1 MLAARDRS
9 GQRVV
14 SFIMRSSIYP
24 YDNMITE
31 DGFVW
36 AVSRNGD
43 SLQAVVV
50 FEDVSQRFLDEM
62 AQEPIDFIM
71 RSRLCQM
78 GLDCELTNIEQ
89 PPGTTHRL
97 EITVTLK
104 RARGNEIAEGVLEFV
119 RGNHDKV
126 RLGKLFVLAR
136 ERRMDYEQIIRNVY
150 TSPTPL
156 IEVNELMQGPGH
168 CIIIPVDHIEYEY
181 FTHNLPNSD
190 QLRYLLSQGTRRD
203 LDFFR
208 HTHQRELPLRVP
220 AGGWVLSQMPLFRV
234 REHFAYITGLT
245 FGNEIVADLRHASA
259 RLFDPLSYNET
270 NTRQM
275 IEVFNTSDR
284 DVVFDGVA
292 IEVYRPERRRCSVQ
306 IPATIRL
313 SKMLAPA
320 ADLAGRM
327 DQTLVG
333 TSLAN
338 GKRVKHAA
346 FIVDANELDKLE
358 VIKYTT
364 ISDSTIRA
372 QEHGDLRLRDC
383 PEYDILE
390 EIHEG
395 SIRATGF
402 LLSYY
407 FPRWDICSKIDT
419 SCEKIAA
426 LIFRKASQRND
437 PFFSEFDISRL
448 KNFYSLGIRCLWL
461 RHDLITEYIMRDD
474 CGFFVPP
481 DLIERFQAATFFAC
495 YGSSAVVEDKLI
507 AQLPDFF
514 TQLRDLFGEIGVVT
528 GGGPKLMEAVNRKA
542 QEAGVLSA
550 SSSLSTEFT
559 QNPQKLNG
567 YSDVFMYFDEFCR
580 HVRQKNFSIARF
592 PIFFPGGVG
601 TFEEVG
607 IELCNLKLG
616 VHQNAP
622 YIFVDSEYWKPV
634 MDFLQQAV
642 RKNMVGEKLLGNV
655 HLVNDLAEAAAVYRN
670 FILSAPADR
679 S

>member
-1 MLAARDRS
+1 
-9 GQRVV
+9 
-14 SFIMRSSIYP
+14 MRSSIYP

-36 AVSRNGD
+36 AVSRKND

-62 AQEPIDFIM
+62 SDEPVDFIM

-78 GLDCELTNIEQ
+78 GLDCELTNIER

-97 EITVTLK
+97 EITVTLCS
-104 RARGNEIAEGVLEFV
+104 ARGNEIADGVLEFV
-119 RGNHDKV
+119 SRNHDKV

-136 ERRMDYEQIIRNVY
+136 SRRLAYEQVLQNVY
-150 TSPTPL
+150 TSSTPL
-156 IEVNELMQGPGH
+156 IEVNELHKGPGDS
-168 CIIIPVDHIEYEY
+168 IIIPVDHIEYEY
-181 FTHNLPNSD
+181 YTKNLPNAD
-190 QLRYLLSQGTRRD
+190 QLRYLLNQGTRRD

-208 HTHQRELPLRVP
+208 HTHHRELPLVVP
-220 AGGWVLSQMPLFRV
+220 PRGWVLSQMPLFRV
-234 REHFAYITGLT
+234 REHFAYIAGLT
-245 FGNEIVADLRHASA
+245 LGGEIITDLRHASA

-284 DVVFDGVA
+284 EVRFDGVA

-306 IPATIRL
+306 IPATIRMSEL
-313 SKMLAPA
+313 LAPKA
-320 ADLAGRM
+320 NLAELM
-327 DQTLVG
+327 DRTLVG

-338 GKRVKHAA
+338 GKLVKHAA
-346 FIVDANELDKLE
+346 FIVDAEELGKLE
-358 VIKYTT
+358 EVKYTT
-364 ISDSTIRA
+364 ISDSTVRT
-372 QEHGDLRLRDC
+372 QDRGDMRLRDC
-383 PEYDILE
+383 PEFDILE
-390 EIHEG
+390 EIDAG
-395 SIRATGF
+395 YIRANGF

-419 SCEKIAA
+419 SADKIAA
-426 LIFRKASQRND
+426 LVFRKASQRND

-448 KNFYSLGIRCLWL
+448 KNFYNLGIRCLWL
-461 RHDLITEYIMRDD
+461 RQSLTTEYVMRDD
-474 CGFFVPP
+474 CGFFMPS

-495 YGSSAVVEDKLI
+495 YGSSAVVDETTI
-507 AQLPDFF
+507 AQLPEFF
-514 TQLRDLFGEIGVVT
+514 NQLRDLFGEIGVVT
-528 GGGPKLMEAVNRKA
+528 GGGPRLMEAVNRKA
-542 QEAGVLSA
+542 QEAGVLSV

-559 QNPQKLNG
+559 ENPQSLNNF
-567 YSDVFMYFDEFCR
+567 SDVFMYFDEHCR

-601 TFEEVG
+601 TLEEVG

-616 VHQNAP
+616 IHQNAP
-622 YIFVDSEYWKPV
+622 YIFVGSEYWKPIV
-634 MDFLQQAV
+634 DFLNQAV
-642 RKNMVGEKLLGNV
+642 SKNMVGEKLLSSV
-655 HLVNDLAEAAAVYRN
+655 HLVDSLEEAVNVYRG
-670 FILSAPADR
+670 FILTPAQL